1 VIRPG
6 GAFVTRQRLKAAA
19 RIAEQQTK
27 AKGRA
32 SAGRPLRLTRSR
44 AAPAGRATPARM
56 AGTERT
62 TFVPRSSSAPKALL
76 PVWHIACN
84 GPGMETPRPML
95 ISWVAA
101 LSLVGCVAQG
111 KYDAAVA
118 DATRARAD
126 LQAHQQLTEKDRND
140 QKAQIAQLQRE
151 IAEAKEALASTQQE
165 LEFAGGIAVSCGEAL
180 DEQSTLVE
188 GLQAELERLGKDVD
202 KLSATKAE
210 LTGSLE
216 RARAGLEEL
225 RGAQADAEARAALF
239 RDVAQR
245 LQSMLDAG
253 ELRIILR
260 SGRMVLVL
268 PSDILFD
275 AGKAKLGG
283 KGRTV
288 LAEIGGVLASA
299 PGRRF
304 QVSGHTD
311 SDPIRVSGFAS
322 NWDLSSAR
330 ALEVVNV
337 LVQAGMKPAALSV
350 AGYAEFDPVAANDTA
365 SNKAKNRRIEIALQP
380 NIDELI
386 QLPDPASTAKSGST
400 TPEPRATATAT
411 PK

>member
-1 VIRPG
+1 M
-6 GAFVTRQRLKAAA
+6 Q
-19 RIAEQQTK
+19 
-27 AKGRA
+27 
-32 SAGRPLRLTRSR
+32 
-44 AAPAGRATPARM
+44 
-56 AGTERT
+56 
-62 TFVPRSSSAPKALL
+62 
-76 PVWHIACN
+76 
-84 GPGMETPRPML
+84 TPRP
-95 ISWVAA
+95 IFSSWVAA
-101 LSLVGCVAQG
+101 LSLAGCVAQG

-118 DATRARAD
+118 DATHARSD
-126 LQAHQQLTEKDRND
+126 LQANQQVAEKDRTER
-140 QKAQIAQLQRE
+140 QAQISRLQQE
-151 IAEAKEALASTQQE
+151 IADAKQALASTQQE

-202 KLSATKAE
+202 KLSATKVE

-275 AGKAKLGG
+275 AGKARLGA
-283 KGRTV
+283 KGRSV

-330 ALEVVNV
+330 ALEVVSV

-350 AGYAEFDPVAANDTA
+350 AGYAEFDPVAANDTVA
-365 SNKAKNRRIEIALQP
+365 NKARNRRIEIALQP

-386 QLPDPASTAKSGST
+386 QLPNPASTSQSGPT
-400 TPEPRATATAT
+400 TAEPSATATVTAN
-411 PK
+411 